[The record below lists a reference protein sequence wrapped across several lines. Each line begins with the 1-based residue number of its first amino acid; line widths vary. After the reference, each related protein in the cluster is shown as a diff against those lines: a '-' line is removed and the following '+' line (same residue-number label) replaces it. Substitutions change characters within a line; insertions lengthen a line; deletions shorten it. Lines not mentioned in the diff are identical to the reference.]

1 MQLIK
6 DIIEQF
12 VKGNI
17 TKADAEYQGSK
28 ILGGNWA
35 IDYVDGSPIFVK
47 YDYSIE
53 EQELQTENE

>member
-1 MQLIK
+1 MQSIN
-6 DIIEQF
+6 DVIEQF

-17 TKADAEYQGSK
+17 TKTDAEYQGSK

-35 IDYVDGSPIFVK
+35 IDHVDNLPIFVK

-53 EQELQTENE
+53 EQELQTEDE

>member
-1 MQLIK
+1 MQQIK
-6 DIIEQF
+6 DILEQF
-12 VKGNI
+12 KLGNI

-35 IDYVDGSPIFVK
+35 IDYVNRSAVFVK

-53 EQELQTENE
+53 EQEPEPEGA